1 MVVALRCGVI
11 DSLLATF
18 GLFGGAFVIGFCAGM
33 FPIVSIELFLIGIG
47 AWATPAPADMAIIV
61 VLAAIGHQIAKT
73 ICYYAGYGALEK
85 ANDKLRARVDK
96 LRHKIERWN
105 RRPKLIMFV
114 ASVIGI
120 PPLYVL
126 AFIARPLMDMRFWP
140 FTIIVFS
147 SRIVRYAVLL
157 AAPQLIGAG

>member
-1 MVVALRCGVI
+1 MI

-18 GLFGGAFVIGFCAGM
+18 GLFGGAFVVGFCAGM
-33 FPIVSIELFLIGIG
+33 FPIISIELFLIGIG
-47 AWATPAPADMAIIV
+47 TWAAPTASDMV
-61 VLAAIGHQIAKT
+61 VLVLLAAVGHQIAKT

-96 LRHKIERWN
+96 LRHKIDRWN
-105 RRPKLIMFV
+105 KRPKLIMFV
-114 ASVIGI
+114 ASTTGL

-126 AFIARPLMDMRFWP
+126 AFIARPLMNMRIVP
-140 FTIIVFS
+140 FTVIVFT

>member
-1 MVVALRCGVI
+1 VI

-18 GLFGGAFVIGFCAGM
+18 GLFGGAFVVGFCAGM

-47 AWATPAPADMAIIV
+47 TWAAPTPTDMIV
-61 VLAAIGHQIAKT
+61 LVLLSAVGHQIAKT

-85 ANDKLRARVDK
+85 ANDKLRTRVDK
-96 LRHKIERWN
+96 LRHRIDRWN
-105 RRPKLIMFV
+105 KRPKLIMLIS
-114 ASVIGI
+114 ATTGL

-126 AFIARPLMDMRFWP
+126 AFIARPLMNMRFWP
-140 FTIIVFS
+140 FTLIVFS

-157 AAPQLIGAG
+157 AVPQLIAAG

>member
-1 MVVALRCGVI
+1 MI

-33 FPIVSIELFLIGIG
+33 FPIISIELFLIGIG
-47 AWATPAPADMAIIV
+47 TWASPTPSDMAMLVI
-61 VLAAIGHQIAKT
+61 LAAVGHQIAKT

-96 LRHKIERWN
+96 LRHKIDRWN
-105 RRPKLIMFV
+105 RRPLLVMFV
-114 ASVIGI
+114 ASTIGL

-126 AFIARPLMDMRFWP
+126 AFIAKPLMNMAFWP
-140 FTIIVFS
+140 FTVIVFT
-147 SRIVRYAVLL
+147 SRIIRYAILL
-157 AAPQLIGAG
+157 AVPQLIGAG

>member
-1 MVVALRCGVI
+1 MI

-18 GLFGGAFVIGFCAGM
+18 GLFGGALVIGFCAGM
-33 FPIVSIELFLIGIG
+33 FPIISIELFLIGIG
-47 AWATPAPADMAIIV
+47 TWAAPTAADMALIV

-96 LRHKIERWN
+96 LRHKIDRWN
-105 RRPKLIMFV
+105 KRPKMIMFI
-114 ASVIGI
+114 ASTIGL

-126 AFIARPLMDMRFWP
+126 AFIARPLMDMKIWP
-140 FTIIVFS
+140 FTAIVFS

-157 AAPQLIGAG
+157 AVPQLIGAG

>member
-1 MVVALRCGVI
+1 VI

-18 GLFGGAFVIGFCAGM
+18 GLFGGAFVIGFTAGM

-47 AWATPAPADMAIIV
+47 TWAAPTPTDMVALV
-61 VLAAIGHQIAKT
+61 LLAAVGHQIAKT

-96 LRHKIERWN
+96 LRHKIDRWN
-105 RRPKLIMFV
+105 KRPKMIMFV
-114 ASVIGI
+114 ASTIGL
-120 PPLYVL
+120 PPLYLL
-126 AFIARPLMDMRFWP
+126 AFIARPLMNMRFWP
-140 FTIIVFS
+140 FTVIVFS

-157 AAPQLIGAG
+157 AVPKLIGAG